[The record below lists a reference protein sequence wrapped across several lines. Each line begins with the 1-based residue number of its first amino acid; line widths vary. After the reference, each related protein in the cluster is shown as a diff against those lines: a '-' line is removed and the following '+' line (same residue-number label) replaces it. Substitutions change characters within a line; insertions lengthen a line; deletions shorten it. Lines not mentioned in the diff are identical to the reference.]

1 MNTES
6 LLKLTHIIWLYYGQ
20 VNNWKENGTRPNK
33 INKVQ
38 HRSRII
44 KTAARWN
51 IFKTRNVLYLCNGLG
66 QIVNRLEALRSTI
79 QFSGVVCFT
88 PLEILI
94 RPKIDKTKHWSASRY
109 TTYTCKFQIKSV
121 FFLCPFQVF

>member
-1 MNTES
+1 MTNFVVHVKYIKHLYEITCLKLRSSEHPSDVNTES

-33 INKVQ
+33 IKKVQ

-79 QFSGVVCFT
+79 QFSGVVRFT
-88 PLEILI
+88 PLEN
-94 RPKIDKTKHWSASRY
+94 IDPPQNR
-109 TTYTCKFQIKSV
+109 
-121 FFLCPFQVF
+121 